1 MIWFSYEFL
10 TFSVAYNWIKII
22 TSYSIIEFA
31 ILSISIIFFLLLILY
46 IIPIIKIY
54 CLEREK
60 EKIKLKNR
68 KMLKRITLQ
77 KDIEDD
83 IAEELKLVNN

>member
-22 TSYSIIEFA
+22 TSYSIIELA
-31 ILSISIIFFLLLILY
+31 ILSISIILLLLLILY
-46 IIPIIKIY
+46 LIPIIKIY